1 MTLKHIL
8 IPVVVALLLLPNL
21 YAQRFEAKEF
31 NGVLYQRFQNEG
43 KDGGHAEFT
52 AFKGLRHREA
62 CDRDVSKKRLE
73 RIFSQRKQG
82 TR

>member
-52 AFKGLRHREA
+52 AFKGLRHHEA

-73 RIFSQRKQG
+73 RMFSQRKQG